1 MRCPRCFTPITK
13 VLNHECQRLYPS
25 PKLESNDPLYFMI
38 YTTMTRNRLLRL
50 AGAKG
55 WLLTGQ
61 LFNDL
66 YHDSFDYYEVAFVP
80 ELSLLRGNGYDLN
93 A

>member
-1 MRCPRCFTPITK
+1 
-13 VLNHECQRLYPS
+13 
-25 PKLESNDPLYFMI
+25 MI

-50 AGAKG
+50 RGAKG

-66 YHDSFDYYEVAFVP
+66 YHGTFDYYEVAFVP
-80 ELSLLRGNGYDLN
+80 ELSLLKGNGYDPN
-93 A
+93 E